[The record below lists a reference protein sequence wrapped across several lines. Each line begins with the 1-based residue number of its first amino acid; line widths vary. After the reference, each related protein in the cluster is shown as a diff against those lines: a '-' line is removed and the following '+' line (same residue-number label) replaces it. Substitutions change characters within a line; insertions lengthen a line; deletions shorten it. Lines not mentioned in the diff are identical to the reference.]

1 MNLPPISDTDTFD
14 KRLTTAQCLYGLKRK
29 QAENLA

>member
-1 MNLPPISDTDTFD
+1 MNLLPISETDTFD
-14 KRLTTAQCLYGLKRK
+14 KRLLNVQNLYGLKRK